1 MVRTRRG
8 VVSKEAALAVAE
20 TLIKWFPKKELGSE
34 KDLRSP
40 YRTESLFRRV
50 GFRKCAT
57 TTGKVEVPDAVKEK
71 VGLSFYYDIL
81 QK

>member
-1 MVRTRRG
+1 M
-8 VVSKEAALAVAE
+8 
-20 TLIKWFPKKELGSE
+20 
-34 KDLRSP
+34 
-40 YRTESLFRRV
+40 

-57 TTGKVEVPDAVKEK
+57 TTGKVEVSDAVKEE